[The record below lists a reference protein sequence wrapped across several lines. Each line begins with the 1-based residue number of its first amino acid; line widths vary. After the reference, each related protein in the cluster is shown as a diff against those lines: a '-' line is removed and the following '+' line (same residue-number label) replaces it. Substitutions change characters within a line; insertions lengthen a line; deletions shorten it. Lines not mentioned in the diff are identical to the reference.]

1 MLIETSCF
9 DNLPAPRGSNVRY
22 PLNEVLFFALCAVIS
37 GAEDCSDMALF
48 ARSKADFLGRFL
60 SLPHGTPS
68 HDTFSRVFRYLDPR
82 AFHERFLTFMS
93 DFAAKVEGVVAVD
106 GKSLRRAYDHVDGQ
120 SPLHLVNV
128 WAAEQRLVLG
138 QLSVD
143 KKSNEIQAVPE
154 LLEWLSL
161 SDVTIMA
168 DAMHCQRSLSE
179 QIVEANGQYVLAV
192 KGNQKTLFDDIRFM
206 MAHEADT
213 TAVTDSGHGRIE
225 TRSATVI
232 TDLDW
237 LQEGHQWPGLSAVGR
252 VTRRRDLADE
262 VTEESAYY
270 LLSEAMTPERMI
282 DVTRQHWTIE
292 NSLHWV
298 LDVTFKEDENR
309 TRCDY
314 GAENLALLRKL
325 TLNATEKEPSKGSKK
340 GKRKKAGWDDD
351 YLFAIIQQFIQL
363 R

>member
-9 DNLPAPRGSNVRY
+9 DNLPDPRGSNVRY
-22 PLNEVLFFALCAVIS
+22 PLNEVLFIALCAVIS

-161 SDVTIMA
+161 SDVTITA

-282 DVTRQHWTIE
+282 DVTRQHWAIE

-309 TRCDY
+309 TRRDY

-325 TLNATEKEPSKGSKK
+325 ALNATEKEPSKGSKK

-351 YLFAIIQQFIQL
+351 YLLAIIQQFIQL

>member
-1 MLIETSCF
+1 M
-9 DNLPAPRGSNVRY
+9 
-22 PLNEVLFFALCAVIS
+22 
-37 GAEDCSDMALF
+37 
-48 ARSKADFLGRFL
+48 
-60 SLPHGTPS
+60 
-68 HDTFSRVFRYLDPR
+68 
-82 AFHERFLTFMS
+82 MS
-93 DFAAKVEGVVAVD
+93 
-106 GKSLRRAYDHVDGQ
+106 
-120 SPLHLVNV
+120 
-128 WAAEQRLVLG
+128 
-138 QLSVD
+138 
-143 KKSNEIQAVPE
+143 
-154 LLEWLSL
+154 
-161 SDVTIMA
+161 
-168 DAMHCQRSLSE
+168 
-179 QIVEANGQYVLAV
+179 
-192 KGNQKTLFDDIRFM
+192 
-206 MAHEADT
+206 HEADT

-282 DVTRQHWTIE
+282 DVTRQHWAIE

-309 TRCDY
+309 TRRDY

-325 TLNATEKEPSKGSKK
+325 ALNATEKEPSKGSKK

-351 YLFAIIQQFIQL
+351 YLLAIIQQFIQL

>member
-1 MLIETSCF
+1 MPIETSCF
-9 DNLPAPRGSNVRY
+9 DSLPDPRGSNARY
-22 PLNEVLFFALCAVIS
+22 PLNEILFIALCAVIS
-37 GAEDCSDMALF
+37 GAEDCSDIALF
-48 ARSKADFLGRFL
+48 ARSKANFLGRFL
-60 SLPHGTPS
+60 SLSHGTPS
-68 HDTFSRVFRYLDPR
+68 HDTFSRVFRHLDPQ

-93 DFAAKVEGVVAVD
+93 DFAAKIEGVVAVD

-138 QLSVD
+138 QLAVD

-154 LLEWLSL
+154 ILEWLSL
-161 SDVTIMA
+161 SEVTITA

-179 QIVEANGQYVLAV
+179 QIIAANSQYVLAV

-213 TAVTDSGHGRIE
+213 AVVTDSGHGRIE

-237 LQEGHQWPGLSAVGR
+237 LQEGHHWPGLGAVGR
-252 VTRRRDLADE
+252 ITRRRELANE
-262 VTEESAYY
+262 VTEETAYY
-270 LLSEAMTPERMI
+270 LLSDALSPTRMME
-282 DVTRQHWTIE
+282 VARQHWAIE

-309 TRCDY
+309 TRRGH

-325 TLNATEKEPSKGSKK
+325 ALNVAYSGEGDRSFRGS
-340 GKRKKAGWDDD
+340 
-351 YLFAIIQQFIQL
+351 
-363 R
+363 